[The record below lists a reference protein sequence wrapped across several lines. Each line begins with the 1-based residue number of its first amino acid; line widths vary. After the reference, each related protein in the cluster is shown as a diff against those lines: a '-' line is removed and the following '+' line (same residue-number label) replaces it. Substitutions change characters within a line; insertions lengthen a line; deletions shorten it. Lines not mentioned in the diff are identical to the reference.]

1 MLRDIRIG
9 LLALIAVAAALV
21 VTERAAADDP
31 GAAAAFP
38 YAELA
43 ALSGLSA
50 PGEVSFTLERAVA
63 VRLRPGLDWPVAAE
77 LPAGARVAAAAT
89 LRRGSG
95 AVRLMWSGGLS
106 LLVDA
111 ITPGGDPWLRAQLSS
126 GATGWLQAANLPPAL
141 AANLTVESA
150 PPILARP
157 LSARI
162 AAWPGGD
169 PLPIRWRSHG
179 EYGGHYPVVGRSVDG
194 EWVGLLAEP
203 SFEPAV
209 LWMRAGDV
217 ALLDDAL
224 TVGDLSIFAGGGTTL
239 IPQGDPAGRAVQQI
253 EPAAAWRWVS
263 EGAIRGEHLD
273 SIWRYDV
280 SSGAASRRSKPR
292 GDSLLSPDGRHLAVV
307 ACEGGYPACRGAQDV
322 VLLPLWSGE
331 PLTFADVHS
340 RSWSSD
346 EFWPPNRV
354 GQWSAG
360 GAFLLVPSYAERW
373 NHTVLSTDGEQ
384 YVIEQDWLPEDVSCE
399 PFWWSVNSNR
409 TVTYEDQCGGRQYVF
424 SFDGALI
431 EEGPWPTSSPSESAA
446 EPEAAG
452 AQLGDEV
459 ELRWSPDRT
468 RAVAIVLAEG
478 EEQGGEWSVGLYRA
492 GDELFEAL
500 PVSWSGRSDLRV
512 RWSPTG
518 EALLLRLERRHGF
531 VEGVWLVDVDPLE
544 ARELGLDGM
553 HDYVCEPEFRWS
565 PDGRWFAIEMAR
577 WSGFPEVAG
586 QYGRDGLAA
595 VRGVRG
601 AIRVYDRGG
610 ALRWTF
616 RTSRS
621 HPIYGGGQRAAWSSD
636 GAWLAIGGR
645 LASGPVCGAL
655 W

>member
-1 MLRDIRIG
+1 MLRDICIG
-9 LLALIAVAAALV
+9 FLALIAVAAALT
-21 VTERAAADDP
+21 VTERATADEP
-31 GAAAAFP
+31 GAQGPFP

-43 ALSGLSA
+43 ALSGLGA
-50 PGEVSFTLERAVA
+50 PAEVSFTLERAVK
-63 VRLRPGLDWPVAAE
+63 VRLRPALDWPVAAE
-77 LPAGARVAAAAT
+77 LPVEARVAASAV
-89 LRRGSG
+89 RRLGSG
-95 AVRLMWSGGLS
+95 PVRLVWSGGLS

-111 ITPGGDPWLRAQLSS
+111 ITPGRDPWLRAQLSN
-126 GATGWLQAANLPPAL
+126 GAAGWLQAADLPPAL

-179 EYGGHYPVVGRSVDG
+179 EYGGHYPVVGRSADG

-217 ALLDDAL
+217 ALLDDDL
-224 TVGDLSIFAGGGTTL
+224 TVGDLPIFAGGGTTL
-239 IPQGDPAGRAVQQI
+239 IPQGDPATRTVQQI

-263 EGAIRGEHLD
+263 EDTIRGEHLD

-280 SSGAASRRSKPR
+280 SRGALQRRLKPR

-354 GQWSAG
+354 GLWSADG
-360 GAFLLVPSYAERW
+360 SFLLVPSYAARW
-373 NHTVLSTDGEQ
+373 NHTVISTDGEQ

-399 PFWWSVNSNR
+399 PFWWFVNSNR

-424 SFDGALI
+424 SFEGVLI
-431 EEGPWPTSSPSESAA
+431 EEAPWPTSSPSEPAV
-446 EPEAAG
+446 PEAVA

-459 ELRWSPDRT
+459 DLRWSPDRT
-468 RAVAIVLAEG
+468 RAVAIMRGEG
-478 EEQGGEWSVGLYRA
+478 EEQGGEWSAWLYRVE
-492 GDELFEAL
+492 GDSLEAL
-500 PVSWSGRSDLRV
+500 PVSWSGRSDLWV

-531 VEGVWLVDVDPLE
+531 VEGVWLVDIDPLE
-544 ARELGLDGM
+544 ARELELDDM
-553 HDYVCEPEFRWS
+553 RDYVCEPEFGWS
-565 PDGRWFAIEMAR
+565 PDGRWFAIETAS

-610 ALRWTF
+610 DLRWSF

-621 HPIYGGGQRAAWSSD
+621 HPIYGGGERAAWSSD

-645 LASGPVCGAL
+645 SVGGPVCGAL